1 MKKLSNILTVLVAI
15 VAVVGTICLCGMR
28 AQELRDTYDI
38 DTTEYKVVEYE
49 VAPNDTLWNLGQDLK
64 QEADNLRAWID
75 AVKDLNQFSDSGLQE
90 GDIIQLYIAI

>member
-1 MKKLSNILTVLVAI
+1 MKKLSNILTVLVVI

-28 AQELRDTYDI
+28 AQELHDTYSIETADYDI
-38 DTTEYKVVEYE
+38 IEYE

-64 QEADNLRAWID
+64 QEDDNLRAWID
-75 AVKDLNQFSDSGLQE
+75 AVKDLNQFSDSCLQE